1 MISSRTIFITLFSK
15 GIESSNKS
23 NRFLWR
29 LRSWWTGRAL
39 QVSCWFLYFWQIL
52 KPITLP
58 WTSSRLQKKT
68 CTVYRRLCI
77 WIWNKSTSHLF
88 LTKIR
93 TRLYVNRR
101 SLASNSRPVAVDCFI
116 FIFSVLKGFPSNYFI
131 QNFLLGWH
139 QEDEIQI
146 HTKWQFSLPS
156 SKGVEEGQ
164 S

>member
-1 MISSRTIFITLFSK
+1 MFITLFSK
-15 GIESSNKS
+15 GIESSNKG

-39 QVSCWFLYFWQIL
+39 QVSCWFLYFLQIL

-58 WTSSRLQKKT
+58 RRSSRLQKKT
-68 CTVYRRLCI
+68 CIVYRRLCI

-88 LTKIR
+88 LTKIS
-93 TRLYVNRR
+93 TRLYVNRG

-116 FIFSVLKGFPSNYFI
+116 FIFSVLKRFPSNYYHSK
-131 QNFLLGWH
+131 LSARLAPRRW
-139 QEDEIQI
+139 IQI
-146 HTKWQFSLPS
+146 HTKWQFFLPS